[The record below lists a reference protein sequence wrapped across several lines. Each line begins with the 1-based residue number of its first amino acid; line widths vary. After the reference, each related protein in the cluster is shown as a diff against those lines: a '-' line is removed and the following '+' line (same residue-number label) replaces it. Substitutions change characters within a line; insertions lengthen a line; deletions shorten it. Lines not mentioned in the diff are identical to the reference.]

1 MRTMNIFKG
10 LALAMLMPAM
20 LLTTACSNE
29 DDAINEKV
37 SQEGYKMP
45 VTVNVTRQGDA
56 ATRATYDKTNKT
68 LSFSEDDKLFVEGIT
83 LDGDNYYQYAGT
95 LEWQSG
101 GTFSGELDVNGSY
114 PGTVE
119 EMLTNATSVKA
130 TLLPRN
136 CDYYGF
142 LSIGGTGYNASL
154 HDPNY
159 DKAVAGDLA
168 TAIEQFSLEQ
178 ATSYSGGFALAPQ
191 NAFVNC
197 TLKVPETNSSTESSP
212 YLLEIESGIKYGYL
226 GQINFDNNSQ
236 IKFAIA
242 VPSVSGLWKIQD
254 ASKKF
259 SDIPFGEKTFVAGH
273 IYNYTN
279 IPTGHDL
286 TSAAVG
292 EIICSDGKAYPGTA
306 YNILPT
312 GVTALAKVVYMG
324 GDAETNTTY
333 NHGLALALEDA
344 STGEKWCSKTY
355 ETCNIQYNN
364 ETAAKGDMAGIA
376 NTDALVN
383 HTSHTH
389 AAASAARNYN
399 SGVHPTNTSAW
410 FLPSA
415 GQWNKIF
422 YTIGYNALCNGFSSV
437 GGSNMVTNSGYWT
450 SSESSDFYAWYF
462 KNYGAWED
470 SGSKN
475 SDQNQYRV
483 RAAIAF

>member
-1 MRTMNIFKG
+1 MKTKNIFKG
-10 LALAMLMPAM
+10 LALVMMIPAM

-29 DDAINEKV
+29 DDAINEKA
-37 SQEGYKMP
+37 SQEVYKMP
-45 VTVNVTRQGDA
+45 ITVKVTRQGDA

-68 LSFSEDDKLFVEGIT
+68 LSFSSGDKLFVKGT
-83 LDGDNYYQYAGT
+83 TSSYQYAGT

-119 EMLTNATSVKA
+119 QMLTNATEVKA
-130 TLLPRN
+130 TLLPSD
-136 CDYYGF
+136 CDNYFF

-159 DKAVAGDLA
+159 NYAVAGDLA

-178 ATSYSGGFALAPQ
+178 ASSYNNGFALAPQ

-197 TLKVPETNSSTESSP
+197 TLKVPETSSSTESKP
-212 YLLEIESGIKYGYL
+212 YLFELKYGLLKCGGSVDIY
-226 GQINFDNNSQ
+226 FDDDSQ

-254 ASKKF
+254 ASEKF
-259 SDIPFGEKTFVAGH
+259 SDILFGEKTLVAGH

-312 GVTALAKVVYMG
+312 GVTAWAKVVYVG
-324 GDAETNTTY
+324 SSTGHATY
-333 NHGLALALEDA
+333 THGLALALEDVSSNRLTWKKSGDYDEGKTPAEWCDAWNTSKPVANA
-344 STGEKWCSKTY
+344 SWMLPSKGQWETMKAIDDSSTY
-355 ETCNIQYNN
+355 E
-364 ETAAKGDMAGIA
+364 D
-376 NTDALVN
+376 DL
-383 HTSHTH
+383 
-389 AAASAARNYN
+389 RD
-399 SGVHPTNTSAW
+399 
-410 FLPSA
+410 
-415 GQWNKIF
+415 IF
-422 YTIGYNALCNGFSSV
+422 EAV
-437 GGSNMVTNSGYWT
+437 GGTNLKSDGYW
-450 SSESSDFYAWYF
+450 SSTYDGSDFYWDYTF
-462 KNYGAWED
+462 Y
-470 SGSKN
+470 SGDWWKSEVLN
-475 SDQNQYRV
+475 GHYV
-483 RAAIAF
+483 RACLAF